1 MQKSNE
7 RYSVFASENIIE
19 NLKKGINLLPERIVP
34 INAHGIIMYRDK
46 QNGDTYKYIPSQ
58 KRNYDGKPLGYSY
71 ERLTLSD
78 GTTYVCE
85 IAEYSDDRNKDTYKI
100 NEEKVTKEEFFDKI
114 SRLSIKNMQDK
125 NTMPDINKFKKEDII
140 NTILAHRNNEA
151 VRSLIK
157 HLELERKGKQIL
169 NIAIELYQRAE
180 KEKNNNNLADILLDK
195 SIKLYKQSKFI
206 NEQADIELQRAH
218 LLDFFSYDEDNNNTF
233 TNKLSSLINNNYF
246 TKLNDIEYKD
256 IIEYLEIVFSTKGL
270 NDVIE
275 FLINMKNASIEYSAN
290 LLTKRNT
297 ESITI
302 ALGITLFKFKQY
314 SEDKLLNL
322 ENINTIIYNNP
333 NKRELKETK
342 WHEFSHVLLQPL
354 TKIIDEE
361 QIEKMVDDYTG
372 DLIKK
377 VNNDEKNNGK
387 KR

>member
-1 MQKSNE
+1 
-7 RYSVFASENIIE
+7 
-19 NLKKGINLLPERIVP
+19 
-34 INAHGIIMYRDK
+34 
-46 QNGDTYKYIPSQ
+46 
-58 KRNYDGKPLGYSY
+58 
-71 ERLTLSD
+71 
-78 GTTYVCE
+78 
-85 IAEYSDDRNKDTYKI
+85 
-100 NEEKVTKEEFFDKI
+100 
-114 SRLSIKNMQDK
+114 MQDK

-275 FLINMKNASIEYSAN
+275 FLIKMKNASIEYSAN

-354 TKIIDEE
+354 TKIVGEE